1 MPFKKHT
8 PEEIIGKLREAEI
21 VLAQGE
27 TTADGLPPAIDQ
39 RANLLPLAQEIWR
52 SEDRSGSPDEGSGER
67 ECAATPCDLRSHSR

>member
-21 VLAQGE
+21 MLAQG
-27 TTADGLPPAIDQ
+27 
-39 RANLLPLAQEIWR
+39 IWR

-67 ECAATPCDLRSHSR
+67 ECAVAPCDL